1 MKNKGFTLIELLTV
15 LVVLSLIVTITI
27 PLVMDRVESSR
38 KKAYDIQI
46 NEIKVAADAWASK
59 LENINSLPDN
69 QGGSILLNLADLKIA
84 GLLDIDIINPL
95 TNKSFPNDM
104 LISITKNNNQYVSE
118 VLDTTGSDIEEEN
131 IIVKDSP
138 VILLNG
144 QYLQYIEL
152 NNQYVEL
159 GASARSSKGVD
170 LTDTIT
176 VEIRK
181 DNIQQ
186 ASVDTNNF
194 GTYMLYY
201 IVVDPENNLKNT
213 AIRTVIIRDTTS
225 PIIIFDENRTIS
237 LSNVSTYNPLGDV
250 TLYDNSNDNVTL
262 TYTGTIG
269 NAVGNYIITY
279 TATDKSGNSTTKKRI
294 IKVTE

>member
-118 VLDTTGSDIEEEN
+118 VLETTGSDIEEEN

-181 DNIQQ
+181 DNVQQ

>member
-118 VLDTTGSDIEEEN
+118 VLETTGSDIEEEN

-181 DNIQQ
+181 DNVQQ

-225 PIIIFDENRTIS
+225 PIIIFDEDRTIS